1 MVAPPQDGTNSL
13 WWTVAAIIS
22 HPQPQGLWGLSS
34 SRQTKDQLGYSWFL
48 VRGWAWGQEV
58 QKEEGL
64 MIKKREKLARRFW
77 KAVTFSM
84 MSAFPITALTQ
95 DPQRWFNGGILFL
108 LTSPFFPSI
117 KTENIRAGTRGVWK
131 CGQAAKIYYSPAS
144 SPVSLSDWF
153 CHSVSLNTSRSI
165 HSLWPSSLNGFCHI
179 LF

>member
-1 MVAPPQDGTNSL
+1 MVAPPQDGTNTL

-22 HPQPQGLWGLSS
+22 HPQPQGLWGLRSR
-34 SRQTKDQLGYSWFL
+34 RQTKISSNTAGFWLGLEARSCRKR
-48 VRGWAWGQEV
+48 RGWW
-58 QKEEGL
+58 
-64 MIKKREKLARRFW
+64 IKKRDKLARRFW

-95 DPQRWFNGGILFL
+95 DLRRWFNSGILFL

-117 KTENIRAGTRGVWK
+117 KTENIRARTRGVQK

-153 CHSVSLNTSRSI
+153 RCSVSSYISRI
-165 HSLWPSSLNGFCHI
+165 VYSLCSSFCRI